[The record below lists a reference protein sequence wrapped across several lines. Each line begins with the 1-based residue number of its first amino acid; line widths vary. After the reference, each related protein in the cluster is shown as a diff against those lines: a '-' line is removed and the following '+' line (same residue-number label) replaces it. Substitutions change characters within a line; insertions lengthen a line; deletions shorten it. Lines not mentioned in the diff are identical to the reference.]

1 MEAGMALIKT
11 VLSLLCVVLAFT
23 VACFFYAVRDR
34 VRHSHDG
41 HRRVR

>member
-11 VLSLLCVVLAFT
+11 LLSLLCVMLAFT
-23 VACFFYAVRDR
+23 VACFFYALRDR
-34 VRHSHDG
+34 VSHWHEA